1 MALVGSYGP
10 KRFVVS
16 KKKIYTVSDMNLSSS
31 IEFEDKENGKGIPI
45 KRKKKENGEEITVN
59 IKLVSQCCNV
69 MDEFNSWKSLKAK
82 AVPYYF
88 LLGNRKLSTY
98 KLVITNVSLADIQ
111 LAARKEVITSATL
124 AVTFVESGSK
134 SSPASSKRAKDEN
147 KKLAAKSTR
156 NGKKNKKKA
165 GKFVNMKTGKM
176 VSLKG

>member
-16 KKKIYTVSDMNLSSS
+16 KKKIYTVSDVNLSSS

-69 MDEFNSWKSLKAK
+69 MDEFNSWKNLKAK

-88 LLGNRKLSTY
+88 VLGKRKLSAN
-98 KLVITNVSLADIQ
+98 KLVITNVSLADIKM
-111 LAARKEVITSATL
+111 AARKEVISAATL
-124 AVTFVESGSK
+124 AVTFVETGSK
-134 SSPASSKRAKDEN
+134 SKPALSKKATEEN
-147 KKLAAKSTR
+147 KKLAAKATR
-156 NGKKNKKKA
+156 NCKTTRK
-165 GKFVNMKTGKM
+165 KTGKILNM
-176 VSLKG
+176 NSGKIIDPKG